1 MSTDEEFESGT
12 SIVTS
17 ERVSVKVPSLYNVFL
32 INDDYTPMDFV
43 VEILIGIFEKT
54 KNQATDIMLKVHHEG
69 RGLCGT
75 FPLEIAET
83 KVSGVRDEA
92 RKAGHPLQ
100 CIYERE

>member
-1 MSTDEEFESGT
+1 MTDKSDSGQHT
-12 SIVTS
+12 ATA
-17 ERVSVKVPSLYNVFL
+17 ERTKTKKPPLYAVLL